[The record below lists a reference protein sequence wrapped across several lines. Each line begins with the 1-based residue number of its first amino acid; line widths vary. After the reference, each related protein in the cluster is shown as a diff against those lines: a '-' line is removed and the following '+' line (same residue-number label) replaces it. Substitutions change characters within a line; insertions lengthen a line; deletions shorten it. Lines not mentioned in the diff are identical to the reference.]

1 MLALVCG
8 ICTAVAAYRASRTLS
23 ALTRQ
28 LDDTNTAQAR
38 MQQELQRHGELEQEL
53 LRAKQAAEAASLA
66 KGEFLATMSHEIRTP
81 LNGIIPMLELISRGQ
96 LSLDQ
101 RDMLQTAT
109 GSSLRCCA
117 SSTTSWITPS
127 SKRTSSNWKS
137 PPSTCASCS
146 TVSLS

>member
-1 MLALVCG
+1 
-8 ICTAVAAYRASRTLS
+8 
-23 ALTRQ
+23 
-28 LDDTNTAQAR
+28 

-109 GSSLRCCA
+109 GSSLQLLRIVDDILDY
-117 SSTTSWITPS
+117 SS

-137 PPSTCASCS
+137 PPSTCANCS
-146 TVSLS
+146 TVSPS

>member
-1 MLALVCG
+1 
-8 ICTAVAAYRASRTLS
+8 
-23 ALTRQ
+23 
-28 LDDTNTAQAR
+28 

-109 GSSLRCCA
+109 GSSLQRCA
-117 SSTTSWITPS
+117 SSTTSSITPS
-127 SKRTSSNWKS
+127 SKPTSSNWKS

-146 TVSLS
+146 TVSPN